1 MMFKIGDEETWDN
14 YIRHDIFLQLASKYG
29 GSRVLILGGGDGGLL
44 KELLDHF
51 TSIDKCV

>member
-1 MMFKIGDEETWDN
+1 MNFKIGDEETWDN
-14 YIRHDIFLQLASKYG
+14 DIFLQLASKYG